1 MGQDE
6 HFKRRHSGWAHALNL
21 LAWGLISTAFLG
33 CTGFQDRYVEQ
44 HAIKNLTVVFLDE
57 QSLHERWTQ
66 VSGRDP
72 IRFTSLMS
80 DTSPIVKTLRG
91 FYDYGSNTIYC
102 PKWDFEVCGHELHHA
117 VLGQFHQAD

>member
-1 MGQDE
+1 M
-6 HFKRRHSGWAHALNL
+6 
-21 LAWGLISTAFLG
+21 
-33 CTGFQDRYVEQ
+33 EQ

-91 FYDYGSNTIYC
+91 FYDYGANTIYC

-117 VLGQFHQAD
+117 VLGQFHHAD